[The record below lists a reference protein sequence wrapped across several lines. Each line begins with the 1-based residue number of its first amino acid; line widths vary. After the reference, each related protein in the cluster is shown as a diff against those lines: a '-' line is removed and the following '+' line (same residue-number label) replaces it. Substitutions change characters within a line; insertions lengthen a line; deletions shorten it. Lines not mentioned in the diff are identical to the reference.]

1 MHIYLVMVI
10 TMGCDTVP
18 ISDWRL
24 LNLAFSSKEV
34 HWSGSVFVIDSR
46 KVGGPD
52 RKILHDRF
60 LLSLSSSSVMDGY
73 FACTECNCGVLS
85 LST

>member
-1 MHIYLVMVI
+1 MHIYLAMVI
-10 TMGCDTVP
+10 TMGCDTVL
-18 ISDWRL
+18 ISDLRL
-24 LNLAFSSKEV
+24 LNLVFASKEV

-60 LLSLSSSSVMDGY
+60 LLSLSFSPVVLLWMVISP
-73 FACTECNCGVLS
+73 VLS
-85 LST
+85 AIVEFFH